1 MCCSLFLLVR
11 LFFFS
16 SRRRHTSCALVTGVQ
31 TCALPISPRARG
43 NPGGPRAAGPRLLDA
58 RPDTADFRDRM
69 FEPTLVDVPTH
80 VPLQRYLDID
90 VPVLDQR
97 DEGACTAFGLATVAH
112 ALLRT
117 RSSGPDTTRVST
129 RMFSDMAR
137 RYDEWQGASYSGDRK
152 STRLGKES
160 VRTCRIRWSPGTIK

>member
-1 MCCSLFLLVR
+1 MATTKNKAR
-11 LFFFS
+11 K
-16 SRRRHTSCALVTGVQ
+16 T
-31 TCALPISPRARG
+31 PRARG

-129 RMFSDMAR
+129 RMFYDMAR
-137 RYDEWQGASYSGDRK
+137 RYDEWQGESSSG
-152 STRLGKES
+152 SS
-160 VRTCRIRWSPGTIK
+160 CRGAMKGWHRHGVCSQEA